1 MTTELGFKLGAPDV
15 SEFEIACLVSDLQWC
30 GGKWATA
37 RHLSVAGYTD
47 RKLRAI
53 AEASNGRIISGQKG
67 YALLENCTPDEID
80 HAAGWLESQ
89 GKKMLQRAARIRA
102 RFHRYGG
109 ASA

>member
-1 MTTELGFKLGAPDV
+1 MTTELGFKLNEPAVDEQDV
-15 SEFEIACLVSDLQWC
+15 AVLVGVLRC
-30 GGKWATA
+30 GKWFTA
-37 RHLSVAGYTD
+37 RELVATLAISD
-47 RKLRAI
+47 RELRAI
-53 AEASNGRIISGQKG
+53 AEASAGRVISGQLG